1 MKLQV
6 ENRLEKFP
14 YSLEPNSNLFKTK
27 TKFVQ
32 DIKGNDIL
40 RRKKITVL
48 RGRGLSFFQHV
59 LEASSCKGSWGL
71 LSILLDC
78 TE

>member
-40 RRKKITVL
+40 RRKKNHCLEGEGIII
-48 RGRGLSFFQHV
+48 LSTCFRSQFM
-59 LEASSCKGSWGL
+59 
-71 LSILLDC
+71 
-78 TE
+78 

>member
-14 YSLEPNSNLFKTK
+14 YSLGHSSNLFRTK
-27 TKFVQ
+27 TKLMQ

-48 RGRGLSFFQHV
+48 GGGDYHSFNMFQKPVHV
-59 LEASSCKGSWGL
+59 KDLGACYQFF
-71 LSILLDC
+71 
-78 TE
+78 

>member
-14 YSLEPNSNLFKTK
+14 YSLGNSSNLFRTK
-27 TKFVQ
+27 TKLMQ

-40 RRKKITVL
+40 RRKKISL
-48 RGRGLSFFQHV
+48 EGEGIIILSTCFRSQFM
-59 LEASSCKGSWGL
+59 
-71 LSILLDC
+71 
-78 TE
+78 